1 MSQVPEIEF
10 RPIQDVR
17 ALQEARLQALMAYVA
32 QHSPFYQRLF
42 ATHGIDAGSIRRLED
57 LVQVPRTSKDDLQQ
71 YNWDFLCVPRSGVA
85 EYMSTSGTL
94 GKPVTLALTAADRA
108 RLAYNEYISFC
119 CADGT
124 PEDTY
129 QLMLTLDR
137 QFMAGIAY
145 YEGIRQLGAAVVRV
159 GPGLP
164 AMQWETIERIRPT
177 VLVGVP
183 SFIVTLLAYAHA
195 HGIDPARTSVKKVI
209 CIGESLRTESL
220 TLGILGQKIRDVWD
234 VALYSTYASTEMQT
248 AFTECGAGQG
258 GHHHPELLVVEI
270 LDDAGQPV
278 PDGTPGEVTI
288 TTLGVEG
295 MPLVRYRT
303 GDLATAHTAPCSC
316 GRTTLRLGPIVGRR
330 QQMIK
335 LKGTT
340 IYPPGIFELLNQVP
354 AVQDY
359 VVEVIT
365 GALGTDE
372 LRLHVLV
379 KEAQQEETMQ
389 RLPAMFQATLRVV
402 PDIRFVTAAALEQL
416 QFGKLDRKVR
426 RFLDHR
432 NGQA

>member
-1 MSQVPEIEF
+1 MSQIPEIEF
-10 RPIQDVR
+10 RSAQEIR
-17 ALQEARLQALMAYVA
+17 AVQEMRLQQLLAYVA
-32 QHSPFYQRLF
+32 QYSPFYQRLF
-42 ATHGIDAGSIRRLED
+42 ATHGIDAGSIQRIED
-57 LVQVPRTSKDDLQQ
+57 LVRLPRTSKDDLQQ
-71 YNWDFLCVPRSGVA
+71 HNWDFLCVPRSAIA
-85 EYMSTSGTL
+85 EYTSTSGTL
-94 GKPVTLALTAADRA
+94 GKPVTLALTAADRT

-124 PEDTY
+124 AGDTY

-137 QFMAGIAY
+137 QFMAGMAY

-183 SFIVTLLAYAHA
+183 SFVVKLLEYAQA
-195 HGIDPARTSVKKVI
+195 HGIDPAKTSVRKVI
-209 CIGESLRTESL
+209 CIGESLRTASFE
-220 TLGILGQKIRDVWD
+220 LGVIGQKIRNVWD

-258 GHHHPELLVVEI
+258 GHHHPELLMVEI

-278 PDGTPGEVTI
+278 PPGTPGEVTI

-303 GDLATAHTAPCSC
+303 GDLAAAHTTPCSC

-359 VVEVIT
+359 VVEAVT
-365 GALGTDE
+365 GALNTDE

-379 KEAQQEETMQ
+379 KEAQREETMQ

-402 PDIRFVTAAALEQL
+402 PEIRFVTAGELEQL

-432 NGQA
+432 SGSD

>member
-1 MSQVPEIEF
+1 MSQIPEIEF
-10 RPIQDVR
+10 RSAQEIR
-17 ALQEARLQALMAYVA
+17 AVQETRLQQLLAYVA

-42 ATHGIDAGSIRRLED
+42 ATHGIDAGGIRRIED
-57 LVQVPRTSKDDLQQ
+57 LVQLPRTSKDDLQQ
-71 YNWDFLCVPRSGVA
+71 YNWDFLCVPRSAIA
-85 EYMSTSGTL
+85 EYTSTSGTL
-94 GKPVTLALTAADRA
+94 GKPVTLALTAADRT

-124 PEDTY
+124 AEDTY

-164 AMQWETIERIRPT
+164 AMQWETIGRLRPT

-183 SFIVTLLAYAHA
+183 SFVVKLLEYAQA
-195 HGIDPARTSVKKVI
+195 HGIDPAKTSVKKVI
-209 CIGESLRTESL
+209 CIGESLRTASFE
-220 TLGILGQKIRDVWD
+220 LGVIGQKIRDMWD

-248 AFTECGAGQG
+248 AFTECRAGQG
-258 GHHHPELLVVEI
+258 GHHHPELLMVEI

-278 PDGTPGEVTI
+278 PEGMPGEVTI

-303 GDLATAHTAPCSC
+303 GDLAAAHTAPCSC

-354 AVQDY
+354 AIQDY
-359 VVEVIT
+359 VVEAVT

-379 KEAQQEETMQ
+379 KEAQQEETRQ

-402 PDIRFVTAAALEQL
+402 PEIRFVTAVALEQL

-426 RFLDHR
+426 RFVDHR
-432 NGQA
+432 NGSD